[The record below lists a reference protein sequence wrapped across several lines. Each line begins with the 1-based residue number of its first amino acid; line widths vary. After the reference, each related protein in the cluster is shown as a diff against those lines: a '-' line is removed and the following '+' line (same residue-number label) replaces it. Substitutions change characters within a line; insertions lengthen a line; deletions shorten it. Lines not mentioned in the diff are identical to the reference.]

1 MLAGQKE
8 SGEEAEAAP
17 TPESPPENAPEQT
30 AAPPPAKGRPRTSQ
44 ITATR
49 VLPPDEGS
57 PRPALDLRMDD
68 FAESDGRN
76 QRAAQADHA
85 VMLAPLTEAEATSGL
100 FTERPKLNE
109 LLSVMKL
116 TWKLVRRHKQEKP

>member
-1 MLAGQKE
+1 
-8 SGEEAEAAP
+8 
-17 TPESPPENAPEQT
+17 
-30 AAPPPAKGRPRTSQ
+30 
-44 ITATR
+44 
-49 VLPPDEGS
+49 
-57 PRPALDLRMDD
+57 MDD